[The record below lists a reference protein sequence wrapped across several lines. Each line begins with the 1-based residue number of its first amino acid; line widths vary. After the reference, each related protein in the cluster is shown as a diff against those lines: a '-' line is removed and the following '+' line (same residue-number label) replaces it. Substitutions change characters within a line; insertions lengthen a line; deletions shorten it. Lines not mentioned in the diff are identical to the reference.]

1 MSDIWTSETGF
12 AATRVDAWTRPAPSN
27 GFTPWGGDAGHHPRR
42 RASDF
47 APSARTSVVEDEAA
61 PDLQAVRAEAFAEGF
76 DHGRQAVLAEF
87 ARERE
92 ALAQLIRAAET
103 LQPEPAGPLAAV
115 LAETVT
121 RLVRQTVGEVKIDP
135 ATLHE
140 RAEAIAELVTAE
152 SGPARLRLHPDDIAM
167 LDGVDLGL
175 PVAPDHHLASGTII
189 LETGEGW
196 IEDGPQVRLA
206 RLRARLDAMG
216 LPR

>member
-1 MSDIWTSETGF
+1 MSDAWTPENVGE
-12 AATRVDAWTRPAPSN
+12 ATRVDAWARPAPT
-27 GFTPWGGDAGHHPRR
+27 GHFTPWGGDGHPKR

-47 APSARTSVVEDEAA
+47 APSPRQ
-61 PDLQAVRAEAFAEGF
+61 PQAEPVTNIETLRNEAFAEGF
-76 DHGRQAVLAEF
+76 EQGRQTVMLEF

-92 ALAQLIRAAET
+92 ALAELIRSAEA
-103 LQPEPAGPLAAV
+103 LQPESSGPLAAV

-121 RLVRQTVGEVKIDP
+121 RFVRQIVGEVQIDP
-135 ATLHE
+135 AMLKE

-152 SGPARLRLHPDDIAM
+152 ASPARLRMNPDDIAL

-175 PVAPDHHLASGTII
+175 PMAPDHHLVSGQIV

-206 RLRARLDAMG
+206 KLRAQLDNMG
-216 LPR
+216 MPR